1 MSLTLSSFF
10 DATFTNVILLSIV
23 EIFGDY
29 ELQKYAHTNKLNYLV
44 SGVAGYI
51 GVVYFLIK
59 SLQTSNIL
67 YVNLMWDGVSA
78 LVETL
83 AAVFILGQQF
93 ESLEHLFGGSL
104 IIIGLF
110 LIKLKKTKSD

>member
-10 DATFTNVILLSIV
+10 DTTFINVIFLSIV
-23 EIFGDY
+23 EVYGDF
-29 ELQKYAHTNKLNYLV
+29 ELQKYAHTNKTNYLV
-44 SGVAGYI
+44 TGILGYI

-78 LVETL
+78 LINSL
-83 AAVFILGQQF
+83 AAVILLGQRF
-93 ESLEHLFGGSL
+93 ESWEHLVGGSL

-110 LIKLKKTKSD
+110 LIKFKKTKSD

>member
-10 DATFTNVILLSIV
+10 DTTFMNVIILSIV
-23 EIFGDY
+23 EVYGDF
-29 ELQKYAHTNKLNYLV
+29 ELEQYAHTNKINYLV
-44 SGVAGYI
+44 TGVIGYI

-78 LVETL
+78 LINSL
-83 AAVFILGQQF
+83 AAVTILGERF
-93 ESLEHLFGGSL
+93 ESWEHFVGGAL

-110 LIKLKKTKSD
+110 LIKFKKTKSD

>member
-10 DATFTNVILLSIV
+10 DTTFINVIILSIV
-23 EIFGDY
+23 EVYGDF
-29 ELQKYAHTNKLNYLV
+29 ELQKYAHTNQINYLV
-44 SGVAGYI
+44 SGVIGYI

-78 LVETL
+78 LVETM
-83 AAVFILGQQF
+83 AAVILLGQRF
-93 ESLEHLFGGSL
+93 ESWEHFVGGAL

-110 LIKLKKTKSD
+110 LIKFKKTKSD

>member
-23 EIFGDY
+23 EIFGDFH
-29 ELQKYAHTNKLNYLV
+29 LQKYAHTNNINYLV
-44 SGVAGYI
+44 GGVTGYI
-51 GVVYFLIK
+51 GVIYFIIK

-78 LVETL
+78 LINTS
-83 AAVFILGQQF
+83 AAMIILGQRF
-93 ESLEHLFGGSL
+93 ESWEHLVGGSL
-104 IIIGLF
+104 IIIGLI